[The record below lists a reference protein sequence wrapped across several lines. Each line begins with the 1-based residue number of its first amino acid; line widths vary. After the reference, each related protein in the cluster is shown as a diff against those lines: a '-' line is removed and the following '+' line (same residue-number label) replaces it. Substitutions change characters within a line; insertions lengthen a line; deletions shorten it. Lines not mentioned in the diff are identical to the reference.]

1 MKTNLLK
8 CGGWLC
14 PFSHSTPLSLVPS
27 SLRLVPLLQ
36 WKSILMLMLGC
47 EEAALHSHPAAFTE
61 LLRVVRLQLQATLGD
76 GGPPTGSGGKKEH
89 GGEADVEPGQAPFG
103 IPLVEEL
110 LPDSFL
116 RKMFGSFFQML
127 QVGRMVLKVDKFK

>member
-1 MKTNLLK
+1 
-8 CGGWLC
+8 
-14 PFSHSTPLSLVPS
+14 
-27 SLRLVPLLQ
+27 
-36 WKSILMLMLGC
+36 MLMLGC

-76 GGPPTGSGGKKEH
+76 GGPPMGGGGRKEPP
-89 GGEADVEPGQAPFG
+89 GEADVEPGQAPFG

-127 QVGRMVLKVDKFK
+127 QVGMDEWGSNLIKSVFDIG